1 MHKES
6 IGPLC
11 DAGRLF
17 LSRQK
22 LAMLGTRILL
32 ALSWA
37 FTALALDLHRS
48 RPKSID
54 LPESQIIT
62 PNGPHFHEFT
72 ERYLRSNSP
81 DYSIVIIANTED
93 DVSKAVKYATSQ
105 HVSIP
110 FSQKFLAMDPS
121 GVWRLCKAV

>member
-6 IGPLC
+6 IGPLS

-72 ERYLRSNSP
+72 ERY
-81 DYSIVIIANTED
+81 
-93 DVSKAVKYATSQ
+93 
-105 HVSIP
+105 
-110 FSQKFLAMDPS
+110 
-121 GVWRLCKAV
+121 